1 LKAKDV
7 FYRVGLKLTCLFF
20 AKIILHFRDNC
31 LQKTY
36 DNDEIVKGKTFQQ
49 HVK

>member
-1 LKAKDV
+1 M
-7 FYRVGLKLTCLFF
+7 TFF

>member
-1 LKAKDV
+1 M
-7 FYRVGLKLTCLFF
+7 TFF

-49 HVK
+49 HVKQGTVFGKIF